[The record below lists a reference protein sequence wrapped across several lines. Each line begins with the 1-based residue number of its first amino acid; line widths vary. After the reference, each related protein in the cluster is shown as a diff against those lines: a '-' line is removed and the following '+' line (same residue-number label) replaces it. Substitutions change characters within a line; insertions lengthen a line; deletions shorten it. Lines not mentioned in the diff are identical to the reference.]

1 MSEIQYR
8 LSTENSVSVGY
19 GHRDLWNAEA
29 ERYSKAPTARFDDDG
44 FLKILEASGVLT
56 DKSRVLDLG
65 CGPGIYSVAIAECV
79 REVVGFDISEQMIE
93 RARSRAHEKH
103 CTNCRFD
110 VLDWSKADIDALGM
124 KGAFEVAVAR
134 LTPAVDSLNSLEKL
148 INCATSRVFVEN
160 FINRRHRWM
169 QLAFDIAGAGV
180 PWNDERMFDAV
191 GYLLKTGRRPYL
203 HYREAQWGEAQ
214 RPWQQVADFCLRR
227 LALRTQLTEELS
239 REIRRTFE
247 KQSKNGLLDARETL
261 TLMTIEFAPKS
272 A

>member
-1 MSEIQYR
+1 
-8 LSTENSVSVGY
+8 
-19 GHRDLWNAEA
+19 
-29 ERYSKAPTARFDDDG
+29 
-44 FLKILEASGVLT
+44 
-56 DKSRVLDLG
+56 
-65 CGPGIYSVAIAECV
+65 
-79 REVVGFDISEQMIE
+79 MIE
-93 RARSRAHEKH
+93 RACSRAHEEH

-134 LTPAVDSLNSLEKL
+134 LTPAVDSLNALEKL
-148 INCATSRVFVEN
+148 INCATSRVFIEN

-169 QLAFDIAGAGV
+169 QLAFDIAGAGA

-203 HYREAQWGEAQ
+203 HYREAQWGESQ

-261 TLMTIEFAPKS
+261 TLMTIEFAPKE